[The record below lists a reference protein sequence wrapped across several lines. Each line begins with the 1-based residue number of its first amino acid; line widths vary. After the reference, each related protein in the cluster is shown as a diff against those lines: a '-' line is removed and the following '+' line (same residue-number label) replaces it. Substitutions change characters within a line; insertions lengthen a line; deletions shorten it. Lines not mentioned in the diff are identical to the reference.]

1 MLAFDHQLKKNGFA
15 GNQAQIILGLTTHVE
30 IDEFRKRFINVASRY
45 PLIHAALRSRFWKGQ
60 PFWELP
66 ATDSIAIPEVRSFV
80 LEEPPG
86 SPSHEA
92 LRRQLLNTPLR
103 ISNGVLLRFDLIYLQ
118 EWRMEIIMTWNHVL
132 MDAHGAEYFFHMI
145 GQNSDGCTPTLDDAV
160 DDTHSP
166 FGKRISSIDTQEK
179 LRLAKPVFDQ
189 IDRMALLRPVSL
201 YTKLKPR
208 TSSRMDFCFE
218 GFTSPETTEIM
229 SRCRTMCGVMNDSA
243 YFLSAALLTCA
254 EVYQRKGIET
264 RSYIVSSTIGLR
276 KIGSRLPIFTNQAG
290 VLLYEFKADDMSGL
304 SSVAEQFRSQTQDAM
319 RNDMLFSN
327 QCALELSRFMP
338 TWLYVRKIKKALRGE
353 IASLLFA
360 NPGATFQGLATF
372 MNEPVQYQYHVP
384 GVVTPPGIAIV
395 YYSFAG
401 RLQIT
406 LAYAEGLLSREEA
419 AGFLAEVRGRL
430 LTGK

>member
-15 GNQAQIILGLTTHVE
+15 GNQAQIILGLITPVE
-30 IDEFRKRFINVASRY
+30 IDEFRKRLSNVASQF
-45 PLIHAALRSRFWKGQ
+45 PLISAELRSSFWRGHPYWLLPAALS
-60 PFWELP
+60 
-66 ATDSIAIPEVRSFV
+66 SSCPEVQPYFC
-80 LEEPPG
+80 EEPPG
-86 SPSHEA
+86 SPPHEA

-103 ISNGVLLRFDLIYLQ
+103 IRHGELLRFDLIYFHCG
-118 EWRMEIIMTWNHVL
+118 RMEIIMTWHHAM

-145 GQNSDGCTPTLDDAV
+145 GQNSDGCTLTLDEAV
-160 DDTHSP
+160 DDTHSL

-201 YTKLKPR
+201 YATLKPQ

-218 GFTSPETTEIM
+218 GFTLPETTEIM
-229 SRCRTMCGVMNDSA
+229 NRCRTMCGAMNDSA

-254 EVYQRKGIET
+254 EVYLRKGIET

-276 KIGSRLPIFTNQAG
+276 KIGARLPIFTNQAG
-290 VLLYEFKADDMSGL
+290 VLLYEFTAGDKSGL

-338 TWLYVRKIKKALRGE
+338 TWLYMRKIKKALRGE

-384 GVVTPPGIAIV
+384 AVVTPPGIAIV
-395 YYSFAG
+395 YYTFAG

-406 LAYAEGLLSREEA
+406 LAYAEGLLSSEEA
-419 AGFLAEVRGRL
+419 DGFLAEVRRRL
-430 LTGK
+430 LTGE